1 MSHNRDL
8 SAAAAQFGFH
18 SSNIGIGSEAPR
30 YALDVYNSNLLVS
43 GPSAGNIILED
54 RSVGDS
60 SRPFHVV
67 SSDGGKFVIN
77 RSNRN
82 ASGTTTSSVNS
93 LTLSSSGNLGLG
105 PQTNPTSN
113 IHIADLSANGYELKI
128 SGNALQ
134 FNRTSNSYI
143 DQLNDT
149 GSILFRMTSSNTEA
163 MRITSGGNIG
173 INDSGPNFHLDVD
186 GNIGVREGQV
196 ITWHDGSGNK
206 AGDIYMDSSDNFVIR
221 NTSSVAERLR
231 IDSSGR
237 IGINQTSPNAPLSFN
252 TGIGQKIELYNSG
265 SSNEFG
271 LGVENGEFRISCGTA
286 SFIAFRTGGYN
297 GAERVR
303 IDAGGALL
311 VNAAIDNAGGHGR
324 IVAHAPTSGNTIY
337 KAIEIGN
344 TSADGTGRGGAICG
358 QPKSNS
364 HLPYTLIG
372 SWDHGDNTDVYY
384 GGGWGGAMRP
394 ATRHRFYTNSSYP
407 TTGGSGTQTMTLDSD
422 GYLTLS
428 NQPVFQA
435 TGQPSHRYMNSWNSV
450 DLPNWNYLTQNGSH
464 FNNSTGRFTAPVAG
478 KYYFI
483 FTAMYTNPSTND
495 VATYVIKNGTT
506 EVLSN
511 NHSGGGN
518 SNGHQ
523 WNDITVHAIV
533 NMAANDWVS
542 ARMVGNSS
550 ATCYFYGAS
559 GSKYGSFS
567 GFLIG

>member
-8 SAAAAQFGFH
+8 SAAAGQFGFH

-54 RSVGDS
+54 RGVGDS

-105 PQTNPTSN
+105 VQTSPAAN
-113 IHIADLSANGYELKI
+113 IHIGDISNGYELKI
-128 SGNALQ
+128 TANALQ
-134 FNRTSNSYI
+134 FNRSSNSYI
-143 DQLNDT
+143 DQVHDT
-149 GSILFRMTSSNTEA
+149 GSILFRMGSSHAEA
-163 MRITSGGNIG
+163 MRITSDGNIG
-173 INDSGPNFHLDVD
+173 IDCTPNDHNSFTRALDVNGPSGAAVYMRTNDSTSNCFIVGNYGSDAYLNNRSN
-186 GNIGVREGQV
+186 GNIRLY
-196 ITWHDGSGNK
+196 TSG
-206 AGDIYMDSSDNFVIR
+206 
-221 NTSSVAERLR
+221 TERLR
-231 IDSSGR
+231 LD
-237 IGINQTSPNAPLSFN
+237 N
-252 TGIGQKIELYNSG
+252 
-265 SSNEFG
+265 
-271 LGVENGEFRISCGTA
+271 NGT
-286 SFIAFRTGGYN
+286 
-297 GAERVR
+297 
-303 IDAGGALL
+303 LL
-311 VNAAIDNAGGHGR
+311 VNSAIDNTSHHGR
-324 IVAHAPTSGNTIY
+324 IVVHAPTSGTTIY

-344 TSADGTGRGGAICG
+344 TSASGTARGATICG
-358 QPKSNS
+358 QPKSDS

-407 TTGGSGTQTMTLDSD
+407 TSGGSGSERMILDGD
-422 GYLTLS
+422 GYLTLPY
-428 NQPVFQA
+428 QPLFQA
-435 TGQPSHRYMNSWNSV
+435 TGQPSHRYMNSWHSV
-450 DLPNWNYLTQNGSH
+450 DLPDWNFVTQNGSN
-464 FNNSTGRFTAPVAG
+464 FNNSNGRFTAPVAG

-495 VATYVIKNGTT
+495 VATYIIKNGTT

-511 NHSGGGN
+511 NHSGGGS

-542 ARMVGNSS
+542 SRMVGNSS
-550 ATCYFYGAS
+550 STCYFYGSS
-559 GSKYGSFS
+559 GSKYGSFC